1 MDNQQLTPKAEDNP
15 QGMAPKELRKAQ
27 DIANL
32 LDTAVKIPVIGI
44 PVGLDFLIGLIP
56 GVGDATMVLAAL
68 RIVHLG
74 RKLGAPEHIQSKMLR
89 NVLVDFGLGF
99 IPVVGDVV
107 DLFYKANR
115 KNVQLLERWWIE
127 SHKSE
132 VDSHTAKKLEEW
144 EKKMEELD
152 K

>member
-1 MDNQQLTPKAEDNP
+1 MVQRDGQPEDLL
-15 QGMAPKELRKAQ
+15 APKELRKAQ

-32 LDTAVKIPVIGI
+32 LDTAVKIPVIGV

-56 GVGDATMVLAAL
+56 GIGDATMVLAAL

-74 RKLGAPEHIQSKMLR
+74 RKLGVPEHIQSKMMR

-99 IPVVGDVV
+99 IPIVGDIA
-107 DLFYKANR
+107 DIFYKANR

-127 SHKSE
+127 THKKD
-132 VDSHTAKKLEEW
+132 VDSHTAKKLAEW
-144 EKKMEELD
+144 EKKMAELE